1 MQKVWRVSKK
11 GLSLKCQQI
20 DIMKATAT
28 RNINISKG
36 QRIVKGQ
43 EVDFFRVINTL
54 GLDLVEVV
62 TKRGSFNIQTS
73 LLNRFFT
80 INN

>member
-1 MQKVWRVSKK
+1 
-11 GLSLKCQQI
+11 
-20 DIMKATAT
+20 MKATA
-28 RNINISKG
+28 NQSINIDKE

-43 EVDFFRVINTL
+43 EVDFFKVINTL
-54 GLDLVEVV
+54 GVDLVEVV
-62 TKRGSFNIQTS
+62 TNKGSFNIQMS

>member
-1 MQKVWRVSKK
+1 
-11 GLSLKCQQI
+11 
-20 DIMKATAT
+20 MKATAT
-28 RNINISKG
+28 RNININKE

-43 EVDFFRVINTL
+43 EVDFFRVINTM
-54 GLDLVEVV
+54 GLDIVEVV

>member
-1 MQKVWRVSKK
+1 
-11 GLSLKCQQI
+11 
-20 DIMKATAT
+20 MKATA
-28 RNINISKG
+28 NQSINIDKE

-43 EVDFFRVINTL
+43 EVDFFKVINTL
-54 GLDLVEVV
+54 GIDLVEVV
-62 TKRGSFNIQTS
+62 TNKGSFNIQMS

>member
-1 MQKVWRVSKK
+1 
-11 GLSLKCQQI
+11 
-20 DIMKATAT
+20 MKATAKQSI
-28 RNINISKG
+28 NINKE

-43 EVDFFRVINTL
+43 EVDFFRVINTM

>member
-1 MQKVWRVSKK
+1 
-11 GLSLKCQQI
+11 
-20 DIMKATAT
+20 MKATANQSI
-28 RNINISKG
+28 NINKE

-54 GLDLVEVV
+54 GVDLVEVV
-62 TKRGSFNIQTS
+62 TNKGSFNIQMS

>member
-1 MQKVWRVSKK
+1 
-11 GLSLKCQQI
+11 
-20 DIMKATAT
+20 MKATAN
-28 RNINISKG
+28 RNININKK
-36 QRIVKGQ
+36 QRIVEGQ
-43 EVDFFRVINTL
+43 QVDFFRVINTL

-62 TKRGSFNIQTS
+62 TKRGSFKVQMS

>member
-1 MQKVWRVSKK
+1 
-11 GLSLKCQQI
+11 
-20 DIMKATAT
+20 MKATANQSI
-28 RNINISKG
+28 NINKE

-54 GLDLVEVV
+54 GVDLVEVV
-62 TKRGSFNIQTS
+62 TNKGSFNIQTS

-80 INN
+80 IAN